1 MKLEVGKYYIQ
12 KVNILVGPIKH
23 STYSN
28 IEEFPFEDE
37 NGNLYKEDGR
47 AFAFTTNGLFDLI
60 KEYSFVMIERI
71 KEVIES
77 EINPMLELHAGGCE
91 LLDVDD
97 GIVTLRLFGGCSGC
111 PSSQI
116 TLFNGIVP
124 ILKDRIDGI
133 LDVVL
138 G

>member
-1 MKLEVGKYYIQ
+1 MIDQ
-12 KVNILVGPIKH
+12 IKAIIA
-23 STYSN
+23 S
-28 IEEFPFEDE
+28 D
-37 NGNLYKEDGR
+37 
-47 AFAFTTNGLFDLI
+47 
-60 KEYSFVMIERI
+60 
-71 KEVIES
+71 
-77 EINPMLELHAGGCE
+77 INPMLELHAGGCE

-124 ILKDRIDGI
+124 ILRDKIPEIR
-133 LDVVL
+133 DVVL

>member
-1 MKLEVGKYYIQ
+1 M
-12 KVNILVGPIKH
+12 
-23 STYSN
+23 
-28 IEEFPFEDE
+28 IEQ
-37 NGNLYKEDGR
+37 
-47 AFAFTTNGLFDLI
+47 I
-60 KEYSFVMIERI
+60 KEIIASD
-71 KEVIES
+71 
-77 EINPMLELHAGGCE
+77 INPMLELHAGGCE

-124 ILKDRIDGI
+124 ILKEKIPEIR
-133 LDVVL
+133 DVVL